1 MLNWLFNEVPW
12 QIQLVILILGV
23 GLPLIMLS
31 GFIFGWKLTLRYVAG
46 PALAVIALLGF
57 ASKLRQQGYNDRR
70 AEEEKALDHAED
82 IAQEERDE
90 AHRLPDVELDE
101 KVDKWSRR

>member
-1 MLNWLFNEVPW
+1 MDWLLYQLPWWVQAVVLLIVVGVP
-12 QIQLVILILGV
+12 IFLLAAFLF
-23 GLPLIMLS
+23 GLKAAIR
-31 GFIFGWKLTLRYVAG
+31 FVAG
-46 PALAVIALLGF
+46 PVVAVIGLLAF